1 MKKNLCKQV
10 AVIAITAF
18 TLTSC
23 ATIVTGTT
31 PKVTINGNTKEP
43 VDITTSYMTYTNVT
57 LPTTVKIKR
66 KHLDGQTIK
75 ISSPNY
81 KYRDIMIQKETNSW
95 AWGNI
100 LIGGLIGWIVD
111 LSTNCVSAPSTTNYY
126 VSPITE

>member
-1 MKKNLCKQV
+1 MKKNLCKQA
-10 AVIAITAF
+10 AVMAIAALTF
-18 TLTSC
+18 TSC
-23 ATIVTGTT
+23 ATIVTGTR

-43 VDITTSYMTYTNVT
+43 VDITTSYKTYTNVT
-57 LPTTVKIKR
+57 LPTTVKLRR

-81 KYRDIMIQKETNSW
+81 KYRDIMIQKETNGW

-100 LIGGLIGWIVD
+100 FLGGLLGWIVD
-111 LSTNCVSAPSTTNYY
+111 LSTNCVSAPSAKNYY